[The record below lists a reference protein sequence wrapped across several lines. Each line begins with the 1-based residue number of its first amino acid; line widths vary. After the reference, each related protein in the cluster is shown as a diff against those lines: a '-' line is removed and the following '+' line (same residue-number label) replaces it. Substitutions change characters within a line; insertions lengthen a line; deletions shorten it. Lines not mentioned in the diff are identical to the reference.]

1 MKVLNRTLKVSI
13 DFEIEIHVIDLSQNF
28 DKWSILTSREQ
39 EECELLLLICV
50 KLFSR

>member
-39 EECELLLLICV
+39 EEYELLWLIRV
-50 KLFSR
+50 K